1 MKHTF
6 KLHLNKLYTMK
17 SGAEMLLKVCS
28 LTSLNVYTC
37 MEKQIGRVDIN
48 KGGLGRDPL
57 IIYVSY
63 AQVRHHQLE
72 LLYEVYT
79 SCIFCEE
86 ANSKAKHHPAPI
98 GNLILRSPAKDSAS
112 K

>member
-1 MKHTF
+1 MSVCKRMD
-6 KLHLNKLYTMK
+6 KQN
-17 SGAEMLLKVCS
+17 GKVHIS
-28 LTSLNVYTC
+28 
-37 MEKQIGRVDIN
+37 E
-48 KGGLGRDPL
+48 GGLRLDL

-79 SCIFCEE
+79 SCILCEE

-98 GNLILRSPAKDSAS
+98 GNLVLRSPAKDSAS
-112 K
+112 SIQSSQNLLRLWFCPLPCRPGHVTASTKMRAQ